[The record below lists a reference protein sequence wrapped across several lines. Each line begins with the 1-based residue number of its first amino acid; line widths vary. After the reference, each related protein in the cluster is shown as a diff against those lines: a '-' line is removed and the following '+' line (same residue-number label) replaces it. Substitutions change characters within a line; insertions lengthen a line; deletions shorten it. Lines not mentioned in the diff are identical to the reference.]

1 MRIAITGVGC
11 VSPLGTGVER
21 FTAGW
26 HAGHLGVSASPWATD
41 APGATLFAAVAGFS
55 AAQHLDATV
64 RGGTDRFAQY
74 ALVACDE
81 ALAGAGLGEPGTL
94 DPLRTAV
101 VDGTSMGGFYSL
113 MEAQHRF
120 AREGVAGIP
129 PKAMLG
135 IWSNMAAAQVAIR
148 HGLHG
153 VQRTVTTACASS
165 LDALGLAL
173 DLLRSGRS
181 DVVLCGGSE
190 GGVPAGPADGF
201 VPVTSVAGRLLG
213 METPEVDPEL
223 AVLPFD
229 ARRRGIVFGEGA
241 AWMVLETAEHAAGRG
256 APVLGWL
263 LGTGSC
269 ADAHHPSSP
278 EPTGRWEA
286 HAIDL
291 ALADAA
297 VAPRDVDLVFAHATG
312 TPKGDLAEARA
323 LRATV
328 GDRPPV
334 TALKGHT
341 GHTGASSGAMS
352 VLAALDVLAGAP
364 VEPIRGTS
372 EVDPQVD
379 LDLVLTDRRHVAA
392 EVVLVDAFGFG
403 GQNAAAVLA
412 APGSDRGDR

>member
-1 MRIAITGVGC
+1 
-11 VSPLGTGVER
+11 
-21 FTAGW
+21 
-26 HAGHLGVSASPWATD
+26 
-41 APGATLFAAVAGFS
+41 
-55 AAQHLDATV
+55 
-64 RGGTDRFAQY
+64 
-74 ALVACDE
+74 
-81 ALAGAGLGEPGTL
+81 
-94 DPLRTAV
+94 
-101 VDGTSMGGFYSL
+101 
-113 MEAQHRF
+113 
-120 AREGVAGIP
+120 
-129 PKAMLG
+129 MLG

-165 LDALGLAL
+165 LGALGLAL

-190 GGVPAGPADGF
+190 GGVPAWPADGF

-229 ARRRGIVFGEGA
+229 ARRRDRLRRGRRLDGA
-241 AWMVLETAEHAAGRG
+241 RDRRARRG
-256 APVLGWL
+256 AGCAGARVAPGHGVVRRRPPPVVAR
-263 LGTGSC
+263 
-269 ADAHHPSSP
+269 ADRTVGGPRSTWRSPTPRSRRETSTWSSP
-278 EPTGRWEA
+278 TDR
-286 HAIDL
+286 
-291 ALADAA
+291 DAQ
-297 VAPRDVDLVFAHATG
+297 
-312 TPKGDLAEARA
+312 GDLAEARA

-392 EVVLVDAFGFG
+392 EVVLVGAFGFG